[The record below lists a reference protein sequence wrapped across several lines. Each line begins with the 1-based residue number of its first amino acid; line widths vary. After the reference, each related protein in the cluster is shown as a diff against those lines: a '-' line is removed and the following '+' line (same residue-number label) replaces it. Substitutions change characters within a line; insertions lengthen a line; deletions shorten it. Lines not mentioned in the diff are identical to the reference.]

1 MLVAYA
7 KQRQPVISYAEM
19 NVPLPESLDV
29 WLAKSPETWRTIHF
43 TRNCRNTDS
52 NPSLHAL
59 LSEDK
64 LLSYLPDHVDSSIA
78 ITAKLCGLAAQIWD
92 YNQQMAICK
101 ALSSSVDASTQLW
114 NQSRQQTL

>member
-19 NVPLPESLDV
+19 NVPLPESLDI
-29 WLAKSPETWRTIHF
+29 WLAKDPETWRT
-43 TRNCRNTDS
+43 TYLNQDRRNTDVKL
-52 NPSLHAL
+52 SLHAL

-64 LLSYLPDHVDSSIA
+64 LLSYLPHYLDSSIA
-78 ITAKLCGLAAQIWD
+78 VTSKLLGIAAQIWE

-101 ALSSSVDASTQLW
+101 ALSPNADASTQLW
-114 NQSRQQTL
+114 NQSRQQTM

>member
-7 KQRQPVISYAEM
+7 KLRQPVISYAEM

-29 WLAKSPETWRTIHF
+29 WLARNPEAWRTAYLDQNR
-43 TRNCRNTDS
+43 RNSDIK
-52 NPSLHAL
+52 PSLHAL

-64 LLSYLPDHVDSSIA
+64 LLSYLPHHIDSSIA
-78 ITAKLCGLAAQIWD
+78 ITAKLCGLAAQIWE

-101 ALSSSVDASTQLW
+101 ALSSDVDASTQLW
-114 NQSRQQTL
+114 NQARQQIL